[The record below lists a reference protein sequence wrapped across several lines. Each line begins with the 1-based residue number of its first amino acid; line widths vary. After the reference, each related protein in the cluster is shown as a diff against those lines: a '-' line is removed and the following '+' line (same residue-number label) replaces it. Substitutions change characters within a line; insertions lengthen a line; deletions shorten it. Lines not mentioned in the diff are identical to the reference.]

1 MKGKLKLILPLVL
14 LIVGV
19 GGGYKF
25 ALAKPAKPESKPKV
39 EGTVYIL
46 GREFLVNLSDGRYA
60 KFTAALVLDPK
71 DESAAATAAEGGAK
85 PPEGFGAMPQEAVVR
100 SVINDDVSDVSARD
114 VDSEAGREQV
124 RKQILAD
131 LKKKTDIKADDIVFT
146 DFVVQ

>member
-1 MKGKLKLILPLVL
+1 MKGKMKLIVPLVVL
-14 LIVGV
+14 LIGV

-25 ALAKPAKPESKPKV
+25 ALAKPAKPEPKPKV

-46 GREFLVNLSDGRYA
+46 GKEFLVNLSDGRYA

-71 DESAAATAAEGGAK
+71 DESAAATGGEGGTK
-85 PPEGFGAMPQEAVVR
+85 PPDGFGTMPQEAVVR

-114 VDSEAGREQV
+114 VDSAEGRDSL
-124 RKQILAD
+124 RKQILVD
-131 LKKKTDIKADDIVFT
+131 LKKHTDVKADDIVFT

>member
-1 MKGKLKLILPLVL
+1 MKGKMKLILPLVL

-25 ALAKPAKPESKPKV
+25 ALAKPAKAPKPKV
-39 EGTVYIL
+39 EGTVYVL

-71 DESAAATAAEGGAK
+71 DESAAATAAEGTK

>member
-1 MKGKLKLILPLVL
+1 MKGKMKLILPLVL
-14 LIVGV
+14 LLVGV

-25 ALAKPAKPESKPKV
+25 ALAKPSKPEPKPKV

-46 GREFLVNLSDGRYA
+46 GKEFLVNLSDGRYA

-71 DESAAATAAEGGAK
+71 DESAAAASAEGTK
-85 PPEGFGAMPQEAVVR
+85 PPDGFGTMPQEAVVR
-100 SVINDDVSDVSARD
+100 SVISDDVADVSARD
-114 VDSEAGREQV
+114 VDSAEGRARL

-131 LKKKTDIKADDIVFT
+131 LKKDTDVKADDIVFT

>member
-1 MKGKLKLILPLVL
+1 MKGKLKFVLPLVL

-25 ALAKPAKPESKPKV
+25 ALAKPAKAPKPKV
-39 EGTVYIL
+39 EGTVYVL

-100 SVINDDVSDVSARD
+100 AVINDDVSDVSARD
-114 VDSEAGREQV
+114 VDSEAGRAQV
-124 RKQILAD
+124 RKQILVD
-131 LKKKTDIKADDIVFT
+131 LKKKTDVKADDIVFT